1 LGVPKVLFQTD
12 RFRKIWPFSRSTSVC
27 LRASSSPSR
36 SPAFNAEKAAKQALY
51 GFLSDLLT
59 VEQWINYFPVMEPDA
74 DARIREL
81 EARLRE

>member
-1 LGVPKVLFQTD
+1 M
-12 RFRKIWPFSRSTSVC
+12 RKKPR
-27 LRASSSPSR
+27 
-36 SPAFNAEKAAKQALY
+36 KQALY